1 MCRNTRTVS
10 SYPGQIWT
18 NLMDKTELIAARLFA
33 CMWLWS
39 YVIYNA
45 NVKQAHEVLILHFLN
60 QLLGTWDGIIKHAYN
75 YSS

>member
-1 MCRNTRTVS
+1 M
-10 SYPGQIWT
+10 
-18 NLMDKTELIAARLFA
+18 NLMNKTALIAARSVRLLV
-33 CMWLWS
+33 CIWLWT

-45 NVKQAHEVLILHFLN
+45 NVKQAHEILILHFLN